1 MNLRLRPRISVIV
14 PNYNHARF
22 LRQRLES
29 VFNQTYLNIEVI
41 ILDDASTDASRKVI
55 DEFSTH
61 PKLSKLLLNKS
72 NSGSP
77 FKQWKKGIELARG
90 DYIWI
95 AESDDYCK
103 PDFLEKIVAFLKE
116 NKNIPGLIY
125 AQSKDVDEKGSVISS
140 RLEYTASF
148 NPNIWKESF
157 CLPGNQFVHKY
168 LKVKNVI
175 PNASAV
181 VFKKTL
187 VDSEV
192 LTKELLN
199 MKFCGDWLFWI
210 RLSSKTQVCFLSQ
223 ELNYFRGHTDSS
235 RNHREIYRLLSR
247 LYEERIVRDYLD
259 DNFQVDQKEEVGHLY
274 ETWLRIHKL
283 RSVFNRNFYKVKLR
297 KTSYL
302 NFIYN
307 TVKQSFI

>member
-1 MNLRLRPRISVIV
+1 MKSSISVSVIV

-29 VFNQTYLNIEVI
+29 VFNQTYPNFEVI

-55 DEFSTH
+55 DEFSAH
-61 PKLSKLLLNKS
+61 PKLSHLLLNKS

-77 FKQWKKGIELARG
+77 FKQWKKGIEMARG

-95 AESDDYCK
+95 AESDDYCDL
-103 PDFLEKIVAFLKE
+103 DFLEKIFLFLE
-116 NKNIPGLIY
+116 QNKNKPGLIY
-125 AQSKDVDEKGSVISS
+125 SQSKDVDEKGSLISS
-140 RLEYTASF
+140 RLEYTAHF
-148 NPNIWKESF
+148 NPNIWKGSF
-157 CLPGNQFVHKY
+157 CMSGNSFIQDY

-181 VFKKTL
+181 VFKRSL
-187 VDSEV
+187 VDSKV

-210 RLSSKTQVCFLSQ
+210 RLCSKTKVCFLSQ
-223 ELNYFRGHTDSS
+223 ELNYFREHTDSS
-235 RNHREIYRLLSR
+235 RNHREINRLLSR

-259 DNFQVDQKEEVGHLY
+259 ENFQVDQKEEVDHLY

-283 RSVFNRNFYKVKLR
+283 RSIFNRNFYKVKLR

-307 TVKQSFI
+307 TMKQSLI